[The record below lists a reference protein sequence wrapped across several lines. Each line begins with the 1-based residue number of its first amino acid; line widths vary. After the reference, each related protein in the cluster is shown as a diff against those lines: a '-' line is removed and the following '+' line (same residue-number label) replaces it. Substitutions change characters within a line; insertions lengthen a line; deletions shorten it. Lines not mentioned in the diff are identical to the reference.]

1 MQKTTNDTIGVWQ
14 EEGGEIV
21 PRHFE
26 VFRRLVDRAQDL
38 VRREKFDAA
47 AVYAEMAAFYATG
60 KHCGLFFS
68 PELESIL
75 LTIGEKSVPAS
86 LAPAKNHSD
95 KPSKHVL
102 HVATSVK
109 GIGGLTKMM
118 WRWMQQDKD
127 RCHSL
132 AITQQDWAEVPQILR
147 DTIAER
153 HGQIYILND
162 SIGEFDSIA
171 KAKRLREIAA
181 AADWVVLHTYNYDVV
196 PLIAFAN
203 KEQSPPVLLLDH
215 ADHLFWLG
223 TSISDAVIAL
233 RESGKRLALERRDIN
248 SERSVLLPIILE
260 LSSRKLTRAEAKR
273 QIGIPENS
281 VLLLSIARSLKYK
294 TIDGISFADAH
305 VPLLQQHDNAYLVVV
320 GSGDR
325 EDWQAAIEQTNGR
338 IISYPEREDTALFY
352 QAADIYLDSF
362 PFISTT
368 SLLEAGSYELPLVT
382 RFPYSEDSIILGA
395 DMPGLSGNLIRT
407 QDLEAY
413 TTVLSRL
420 VEDEEFR
427 RSLGEAT
434 RQKIAETHT
443 GSYWQNC
450 LEQIYACATTIP
462 RITAR
467 SYPRDRMFV
476 GEPDIF
482 IPHIHGWDDNFID
495 SAIQARLPV
504 IPFTYRLRPWFDLVK
519 KYGLQHK
526 IMLLMPDGVRSIYV
540 DLKATFKK
548 HFLSRISEVWKSKF

>member
-1 MQKTTNDTIGVWQ
+1 MQKTTNDTIKTWQ
-14 EEGGEIV
+14 EESGDLI

-26 VFRRLVDRAQDL
+26 AFRRLVDRAQDL

-75 LTIGEKSVPAS
+75 LTIGEKTVPAS
-86 LAPAKNHSD
+86 LALDRNTTDNQAKQ
-95 KPSKHVL
+95 VL

-109 GIGGLTKMM
+109 GIGGLTRMM
-118 WRWMQQDKD
+118 WRWMQEDKD

-132 AITQQDWAEVPQILR
+132 AITQQDWAEVPQVLQ
-147 DTIAER
+147 DTIAQR

-162 SIGEFDSIA
+162 SIGEFDAIA

-181 AADWVVLHTYNYDVV
+181 TADWVVLHTYNYDVV

-203 KEQSPPVLLLDH
+203 KEQCPPILFLDH

-233 RESGKRLALERRDIN
+233 RESGRRLALERRAIKSD
-248 SERSVLLPIILE
+248 RSLLLPIILE
-260 LSSRKLTRAEAKR
+260 LPSRKLARAEAKR
-273 QIGIPENS
+273 QIGIPEEG
-281 VLLLSIARSLKYK
+281 VVLLSIARSLKYK

-305 VPLLQQHDNAYLVVV
+305 LPLLQQYDNAYLVVV
-320 GSGDR
+320 GAGER
-325 EDWQAAIEQTNGR
+325 EDWQAAIAQTNGR
-338 IISYPEREDTALFY
+338 IISYSEREDTALFY
-352 QAADIYLDSF
+352 QAADIYIDSF

-368 SLLEAGSYELPLVT
+368 SLLEAGSYGLPLVT
-382 RFPYSEDSIILGA
+382 RFPYSEASNILGA

-413 TTVLSRL
+413 TAVLSRL

-434 RQKIAETHT
+434 RQKIVETHT
-443 GSYWQNC
+443 DSYWQNS

-504 IPFTYRLRPWFDLVK
+504 IPFTYRLSPWFELVK
-519 KYGLQHK
+519 KYGLQHR
-526 IMLLMPDGVRSIYV
+526 IMLLMPDRVRSIYA
-540 DLKATFKK
+540 DLKATLKK
-548 HFLSRISEVWKSKF
+548 HFLDRISVV